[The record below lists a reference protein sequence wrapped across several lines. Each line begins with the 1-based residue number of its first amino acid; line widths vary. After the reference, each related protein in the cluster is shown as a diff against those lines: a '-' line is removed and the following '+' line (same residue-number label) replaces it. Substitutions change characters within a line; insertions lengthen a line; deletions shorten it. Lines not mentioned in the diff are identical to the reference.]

1 MPKNPPK
8 ARATASKRASKRSPA
23 ALSFTVSK
31 EGLEPIL
38 GAAYLMTDEAFVS
51 LSGDKSKKLAVSLAP
66 KPGSALGQAELEARF
81 RAELAAQKVRWA
93 IAKNNQPIREFI
105 AEQAVLLANGRLEAE
120 PEPAAADALSEEQRK
135 EIEKLIAEV
144 EDEIKTLNDKKSAK
158 DPKNLSASWEARQEG
173 APETR

>member
-1 MPKNPPK
+1 MPKTPPK
-8 ARATASKRASKRSPA
+8 ARAS
-23 ALSFTVSK
+23 ALSFAVPK

-51 LSGDKSKKLAVSLAP
+51 LSGDKSKKLKVSLTP
-66 KPGSALGQAELEARF
+66 KPGSALKQAELEARF
-81 RAELAAQKVRWA
+81 RAELSAQKVRWA

-105 AEQAVLLANGRLEAE
+105 AEQAVLLANGRLEAPEE
-120 PEPAAADALSEEQRK
+120 PAADALSEEQRK